1 MGFTQKLF
9 ANPDFGWSNKLRL
22 PEYRQVELYTKRK
35 ALSFEDAALPDDVP
49 MERIA
54 ASVRAALVFEAAL
67 AGVHPTQHPLTAWAR
82 CKEMPKTTQTEK
94 VLAEL
99 HRITR
104 TLRKIAFH
112 SHGHV
117 DLRDGIICLGGAID
131 GVALTLEITAAG
143 LDLIETMA
151 AYWFSAKNSIYP
163 EAYVEWLFSEMFCDL
178 VGEIK
183 RFSDEDRILYQF
195 RRRPPFNRHFRFDCD
210 NPKATFEADHVRFE
224 IGERFSDPARY
235 AIDFYVV
242 FSDVLHIIPVEALK
256 DGRIPRPDLPKWEA
270 RTPDAL
276 SLPAAFRTRF
286 AREKIVVGQPMT

>member
-9 ANPDFGWSNKLRL
+9 ANPDFGWSNKVRL

-35 ALSFEDAALPDDVP
+35 ALNFAEAQPPEGVP
-49 MERIA
+49 MDRIA
-54 ASVRAALVFEAAL
+54 AAARASLVFEAAL
-67 AGVHPTQHPLTAWAR
+67 AGVFPTQLPLTAWAR

-94 VLAEL
+94 ILAEL

-104 TLRKIAFH
+104 IVRKVSFH
-112 SHGHV
+112 PHGHV
-117 DLRDGIICLGGAID
+117 DLRDGIVCLNGAID
-131 GVALTLEITAAG
+131 LVALMLEITAAG
-143 LDLIETMA
+143 LDLIETMV
-151 AYWFSAKNSIYP
+151 AYWFSAKDSIYP
-163 EAYVEWLFSEMFCDL
+163 EAYVEWLFAEMFCDL
-178 VGEIK
+178 VAEIK

-210 NPKATFEADHVRFE
+210 NPKASFDGDHVRFE
-224 IGERFSDPARY
+224 IGERYRDPARY

-242 FSDVLHIIPVEALK
+242 LDDVLHIIPVEALK
-256 DGRIPRPDLPKWEA
+256 EGKIARAELPKWEA

-276 SLPAAFRTRF
+276 SLPASFRTRF